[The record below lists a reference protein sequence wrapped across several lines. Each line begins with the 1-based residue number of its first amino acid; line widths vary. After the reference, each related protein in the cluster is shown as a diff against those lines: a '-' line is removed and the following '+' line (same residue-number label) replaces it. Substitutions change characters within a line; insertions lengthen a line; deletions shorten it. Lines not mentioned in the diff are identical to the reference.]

1 MSKGYEFRSGFESYW
16 ISAELVDALE
26 EYVRI
31 GRPLGSFLQAVV
43 SNDFK
48 DAVGRADGTNIR
60 NLPAFAAYV
69 YNEMPGPSQGSRE
82 KYKAWILMHAEKR
95 ALEAAENAAT
105 GNAPGGQNEAS

>member
-48 DAVGRADGTNIR
+48 DAG
-60 NLPAFAAYV
+60 
-69 YNEMPGPSQGSRE
+69 
-82 KYKAWILMHAEKR
+82 
-95 ALEAAENAAT
+95 
-105 GNAPGGQNEAS
+105 